1 MSPEATQHAGIIGQ
15 IGRAVSLQARPA
27 ARSTTRMKDIV
38 ERGYMII
45 DSPEEVVEQLTVV
58 ATDLNIGHL
67 MLRMQFGSMGKD
79 LAAYNTKLVG
89 WVERSETR
97 HLTPFGKHRWV
108 SRVAQPILRT
118 GHSARLVVTM
128 GMPAL
133 IYRWYFRAHGVRGLE
148 RTVLRFAGMKPVRET
163 LFGMVDAA
171 SAAKRGK

>member
-1 MSPEATQHAGIIGQ
+1 
-15 IGRAVSLQARPA
+15 
-27 ARSTTRMKDIV
+27 
-38 ERGYMII
+38 
-45 DSPEEVVEQLTVV
+45 
-58 ATDLNIGHL
+58 
-67 MLRMQFGSMGKD
+67 MGKD

-89 WVERSETR
+89 WVERSETH

-171 SAAKRGK
+171 SAAKRGKWLD